1 MQKFEP
7 IQFKNQENNTRY
19 ACPFCAKIMKKR
31 SMMRLHVRVHTGEK
45 PFSCTV
51 CNYKCNQKG
60 ALQSHMKRRHNIL
73 DIYVE
78 QPQTEVL
85 LE

>member
-1 MQKFEP
+1 MIRKTPYEMEMH
-7 IQFKNQENNTRY
+7 I
-19 ACPFCAKIMKKR
+19 
-31 SMMRLHVRVHTGEK
+31 RVHTGEK

-73 DIYVE
+73 DINVE